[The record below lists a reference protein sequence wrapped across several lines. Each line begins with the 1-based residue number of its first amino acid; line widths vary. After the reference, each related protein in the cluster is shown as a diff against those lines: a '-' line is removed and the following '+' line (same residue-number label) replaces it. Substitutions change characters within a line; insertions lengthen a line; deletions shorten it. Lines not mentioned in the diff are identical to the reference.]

1 MADWTPRKTWIPT
14 DDVLETYLN
23 EQVYENTLWLYERPY
38 QFIETTHTSPNETD
52 ATDYSAAGM
61 TYKTL
66 VTFAPFTLLEE
77 TTLSVVYNEM
87 FSNSAARNAQI
98 EPVLTLNGGAQYY
111 YKTGTTTKPVYGSGT
126 NDFRM
131 TANVICAP
139 QVRNRLTLTAGVW
152 TLKLGYFASSGG
164 STLTR
169 YSANYL
175 GMGLLRVLY

>member
-1 MADWTPRKTWIPT
+1 MADWTARKTWIPT

-23 EQVYENTLWLYERPY
+23 EQVYENTLWMYERPY
-38 QFIETTHTSPNETD
+38 QFVETTHTSPNETD

-77 TTLSVVYNEM
+77 TTILVMYNEM
-87 FSNSAARNAQI
+87 FSHSATRNGQI
-98 EPVLTLNGGAQYY
+98 EPVVTLNGGSQYY
-111 YKTGTTTKPVYGSGT
+111 YKTGTTTKPAYGSGT

-131 TANVICAP
+131 TAGVICAP
-139 QVRNRLTLTAGVW
+139 QVRNRLTLSAGLW
-152 TLKLGYFASSGG
+152 TLKLGWFCNSIG
-164 STLTR
+164 TLTR

-175 GMGLLRVLY
+175 GMGILRVLY